1 MRSLVLFIFGATLTY
16 TGFLASSSDLT
27 VGLVVAFIGFIL
39 IIKPALDALGY
50 YRAHFGSPPRPG
62 ARKSEKKSPAR
73 KTHLKIV
80 NSKDDK
86 PTIH

>member
-1 MRSLVLFIFGATLTY
+1 MRSLVLFFFGATFIY
-16 TGFLASSSDLT
+16 TGYLASSRDLP
-27 VGLVVAFIGFIL
+27 VGLAVAFIGFIL
-39 IIKPALDALGY
+39 IIKPTLDALSY
-50 YRAHFGSPPRPG
+50 YSTHFGNLPRPG